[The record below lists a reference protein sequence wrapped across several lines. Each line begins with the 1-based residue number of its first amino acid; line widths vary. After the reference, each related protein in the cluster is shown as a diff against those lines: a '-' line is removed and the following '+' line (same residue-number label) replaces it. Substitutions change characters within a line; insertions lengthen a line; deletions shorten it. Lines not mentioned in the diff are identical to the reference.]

1 MSATGEFSRRLRHL
15 RNINDWTVQ
24 EMAEMTGVPKRTL
37 DNYMQ
42 KKNAPQPGL
51 DALVKISIG
60 LGVSL
65 DWLLLGEEVHALS
78 QGVFVRLTTRAAALP
93 FLQSLRIHIDQTK
106 DQPDFWSTLFGD
118 GKLMGLTPEQLAL
131 EIANEAGRRAE
142 IISIRPVR
150 NETMRTLDIEAL
162 KKGYQP
168 PND

>member
-1 MSATGEFSRRLRHL
+1 MSATVEFSRRLRHL

-51 DALVKISIG
+51 DALVKIASG

-78 QGVFVRLTTRAAALP
+78 QGVLVRLSTRAAALP
-93 FLQSLRIHIDQTK
+93 MLQNVALTLNSAK
-106 DQPDFWSTLFGD
+106 DDPEHWNELYGD
-118 GKLMGLTPEQLAL
+118 GKIFGRTPDELAI

-142 IISIRPVR
+142 LASFRPVR
-150 NETMRTLDIEAL
+150 NEIASALDIEAL
-162 KKGYQP
+162 KRARQTS
-168 PND
+168 DH